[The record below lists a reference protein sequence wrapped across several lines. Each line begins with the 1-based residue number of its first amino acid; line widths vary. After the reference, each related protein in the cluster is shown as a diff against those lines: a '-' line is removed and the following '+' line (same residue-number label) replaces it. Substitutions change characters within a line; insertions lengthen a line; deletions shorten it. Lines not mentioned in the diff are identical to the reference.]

1 VERNESVERGIKS
14 RTFQREGKSVSWPG
28 HSRIIG
34 VELSS
39 GSGVSDMR
47 TPLMVRK
54 ARQYRQAGLSFGQI
68 AEIMGLSKTSVYRR
82 TKDVRILT
90 YNADLSSPR
99 YLTDDQKRE
108 AQYLRD
114 LSRRVRLVEED
125 LVKGSYAQRS
135 IA

>member
-1 VERNESVERGIKS
+1 
-14 RTFQREGKSVSWPG
+14 
-28 HSRIIG
+28 
-34 VELSS
+34 
-39 GSGVSDMR
+39 
-47 TPLMVRK
+47 MVRK
-54 ARQYRQAGLSFGQI
+54 ARQYGQAGLSFGQI

-90 YNADLSSPR
+90 YNADLSSPK